1 MTLAVECYS
10 GSQYAERPTALTW
23 EGERLEITAIV
34 KRWRRPEER
43 CFRVRTRDQR
53 LFDLFYNEALDQWRI
68 NPL

>member
-43 CFRVRTRDQR
+43 CFRVRTAISVC
-53 LFDLFYNEALDQWRI
+53 LICFTMK
-68 NPL
+68 P